1 MLKTSFWIKLF
12 ICHKQRERHLTMTL
26 FVSFS
31 MQILF
36 LSFLYPEL
44 PFLLLELLPAW
55 FMYSTD
61 SNSDDTGVCG
71 EPVLHNCVFLPQVS
85 LHFTPRWWRL
95 PRRKINTPLFSCADF
110 WTLLLW
116 QILGGR
122 LRADKWLSFDLVSKQ
137 LANCYYCK
145 VSKVSNIY
153 PFKSLRPLSPW

>member
-31 MQILF
+31 MQIFF

-71 EPVLHNCVFLPQVS
+71 ELVLHNCVFLPQVS

-116 QILGGR
+116 HRYWAAVWERINDYHLIRFQNN
-122 LRADKWLSFDLVSKQ
+122 WLIVTT
-137 LANCYYCK
+137 
-145 VSKVSNIY
+145 V
-153 PFKSLRPLSPW
+153 KSAKFFLS